1 MVFDAEEG
9 EFGVEVCFLGRA
21 GGIFEGVGAI
31 VGEV

>member
-9 EFGVEVCFLGRA
+9 GFGFEVCFLGRA
-21 GGIFEGVGAI
+21 GGIFKGVGAV

>member
-9 EFGVEVCFLGRA
+9 GFGVEVCLLGRA
-21 GGIFEGVGAI
+21 GRVFKGVGAI

>member
-9 EFGVEVCFLGRA
+9 GFGVEVSFLGRA
-21 GGIFEGVGAI
+21 GGTFKGVGAV